1 MPTAAKKKS
10 AHVTKS
16 AAKATAARPAPGAAP
31 AAPAPVILAP
41 PPTAPALDSLAST
54 APFAIPEVI
63 RGIHNPHASHDSPVT
78 RMRSLIQRHLVSTL
92 ARHTGSATP
101 HDWWVATA
109 LAVRDTI
116 HERMIATQAVHNA
129 QNVRRIY
136 YFSLEYLMGRLF
148 GNNLLATDLMEPARA
163 ALAELGQD
171 FEKIRDAEVDMGL
184 GNGGLG
190 RLAACFLDSLATL
203 DFPALGYGIYYEFGL
218 FRQQFINGHQV
229 EHPDNWILFGDPW
242 GIVRP
247 EYTQEVRLYGRVENV
262 FDDRGNYRPRW
273 VDTKTILGVPH
284 DVPTAGFGTKTVNLL
299 RLWASK
305 ATEDFDLA
313 AFNRGGYVEAVH
325 EKAIG
330 ETVSKVLYPND
341 KTENGKELR
350 LVQQYFFV
358 SCSLR
363 DLIRRHLRNQANS
376 WDNFADKVAVQLNDT
391 HPAIAVTEL
400 MRILLDEQ
408 NFTWDR
414 AWSIVSAT
422 FAYTNHTLLPEALE
436 KWGVPLFERVL
447 PRHLQIIYDI
457 NERLMQVVEAK
468 WPGDNEKK
476 RICSLIEENGHKMVR
491 MANLAVVGSHAV
503 NGVAALHTEL
513 LRKHLFPEFDA
524 LYPGKF
530 QNKTN
535 GITPRRWVLKSNPRL
550 SALVSRVLGSDA
562 WVRDL
567 DLLRG
572 LERVAGDGAFQRDFM
587 EVKRAN
593 KADLAALIE
602 AECGVKVSPDA
613 LFDVQIKRLHEY
625 KRQHLNLLHILAL
638 YRRLLQNPGLDVVPR
653 VFVFGAKAAPGYDV
667 AKNIIRA
674 INVIGARINGDA
686 RIGGKLKVA
695 FLPNYRVSLAEK
707 IIPAADLSEQI
718 STAGKEASGTGNM
731 KLMAN
736 GALTIGTLDGANVEI
751 GEEVGGDNIFIFG
764 LTVEEVEALRAKG
777 YNPWDYYHA
786 DEELRAVIDWLGSD
800 YWTPGEHGAFAQ
812 LHGTLMHDGDPFLVL
827 ADFRAY
833 CDAQARVDAAYRD
846 PARWAR
852 MAILNAARCGK
863 FSSDRTIR
871 EYARDIWKLS
881 AMPVA

>member
-1 MPTAAKKKS
+1 MPNAAKKQPARVSK
-10 AHVTKS
+10 TT
-16 AAKATAARPAPGAAP
+16 AKTAAMFARKAPHASSTRPAVAP
-31 AAPAPVILAP
+31 AL
-41 PPTAPALDSLAST
+41 PPTAPASDALAST
-54 APFAIPEVI
+54 APFAVP
-63 RGIHNPHASHDSPVT
+63 GIHHGAASTDSPAA

-92 ARHTGSATP
+92 ARHTASATP
-101 HDWWVATA
+101 RDWWVATA

-116 HERMIATQAVHNA
+116 HERMIATQAAHNA
-129 QNVRRIY
+129 QNVRRVY

-148 GNNLLATDLMEPARA
+148 GNNLLATDLIEPARA
-163 ALAELGQD
+163 ALADLGQD
-171 FEKIRDAEVDMGL
+171 FDKIRDAEVDMGL

-218 FRQQFINGHQV
+218 FRQQFVHGHQI

-242 GIVRP
+242 GVVRP

-284 DVPTAGFGTKTVNLL
+284 DIPTAGYGTKTVNLL

-305 ATEDFDLA
+305 ATEDFDLS
-313 AFNRGGYVEAVH
+313 AFNRGGYVEAVR
-325 EKAIG
+325 EKAVG

-358 SCSLR
+358 ACSLR
-363 DLIRRHLRNQANS
+363 DIIRRHLRNPANS
-376 WDNFADKVAVQLNDT
+376 WDNFAGKVAVQLNDT
-391 HPAIAVTEL
+391 HPAIAVPEL
-400 MRILLDEQ
+400 MRILLDEEK
-408 NFTWDR
+408 FPWDR
-414 AWSIVSAT
+414 AWAVVSAT

-447 PRHLQIIYDI
+447 PRHLQIIFEL
-457 NERLMQVVEAK
+457 NERLMLAVEAH
-468 WPGDNEKK
+468 WPGDNDKK
-476 RICSLIEENGHKMVR
+476 RICSLIEENGGKMVR
-491 MANLAVVGSHAV
+491 MANLAVAGSHAV

-513 LRKHLFPEFDA
+513 LRKYLFPEFDA

-550 SALVSRVLGSDA
+550 SALVTRTLGSAA

-572 LERVAGDGAFQRDFM
+572 LERVADDAAFQREFM
-587 EVKRAN
+587 AVKRAN
-593 KADLAALIE
+593 KADLAALIR
-602 AECGVKVSPDA
+602 AECGVEVSPDA

-625 KRQHLNLLHILAL
+625 KRQHLDLLHILAL
-638 YRRLLQNPGLDVVPR
+638 YRRLLQDPALDLVPR

-674 INVIGARINGDA
+674 INVVGARINADPRA
-686 RIGGKLKVA
+686 NGKLKVV

-707 IIPAADLSEQI
+707 IIPAADVSEQI
-718 STAGKEASGTGNM
+718 STAGKEASGTGTM

-751 GEEVGGDNIFIFG
+751 REEVGDDNIFIFG
-764 LTVEEVEALRAKG
+764 LTVEEGVGRFRWSTSAPNPSGSCSHEAVE
-777 YNPWDYYHA
+777 
-786 DEELRAVIDWLGSD
+786 S
-800 YWTPGEHGAFAQ
+800 
-812 LHGTLMHDGDPFLVL
+812 
-827 ADFRAY
+827 
-833 CDAQARVDAAYRD
+833 
-846 PARWAR
+846 
-852 MAILNAARCGK
+852 
-863 FSSDRTIR
+863 
-871 EYARDIWKLS
+871 
-881 AMPVA
+881 